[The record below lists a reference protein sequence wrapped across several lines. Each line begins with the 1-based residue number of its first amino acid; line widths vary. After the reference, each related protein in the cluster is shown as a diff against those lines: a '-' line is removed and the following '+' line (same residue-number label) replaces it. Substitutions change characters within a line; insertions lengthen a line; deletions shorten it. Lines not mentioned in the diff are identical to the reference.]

1 MKLNMRV
8 TWYLQSVRSS
18 YGTWLAHWLTSQGD
32 FSQQARCFFA
42 MFMISW
48 IFRTS
53 EFESRRGCDWAN
65 GDLMIALCEI
75 LHTYVRTEDHV
86 NITLSQSE
94 MVVSSFGPVKKSE
107 IWKCFTHPSNY
118 SRPWVASKLYS
129 TMVPFSIAPKKLL
142 GLCFLLILNTSADDS
157 NLTNPPLGQQAA
169 AGFSPS
175 FPDDAF
181 VSTVNQPVL
190 QHEADLPRPSD
201 GLMEI
206 TKSLLQADG
215 ENVNCAADSPHAH
228 KRLSRS
234 SRRLSKR
241 QQNDFCSL
249 QDHKLAP
256 PSSEPRASDIPAGQQ
271 DKARIER
278 LRGSMGGPNEF
289 IPDPMLDY
297 KESQLYGKAN
307 SALCPNVDL
316 RVPVCTPYDQKF
328 TSPAPFLVPSR
339 FCMCIF
345 FFHFYIYLSPCPAY
359 DFSWPLSRKRLSL
372 GRQLNL
378 LEFEMWRTYIFS
390 QGNRMTGALT
400 WRETGKTCG
409 AVLSL
414 MFTLRPGGNWALW

>member
-1 MKLNMRV
+1 
-8 TWYLQSVRSS
+8 
-18 YGTWLAHWLTSQGD
+18 
-32 FSQQARCFFA
+32 
-42 MFMISW
+42 
-48 IFRTS
+48 
-53 EFESRRGCDWAN
+53 
-65 GDLMIALCEI
+65 
-75 LHTYVRTEDHV
+75 
-86 NITLSQSE
+86 
-94 MVVSSFGPVKKSE
+94 MV
-107 IWKCFTHPSNY
+107 
-118 SRPWVASKLYS
+118 
-129 TMVPFSIAPKKLL
+129 
-142 GLCFLLILNTSADDS
+142 NTSADDS

-249 QDHKLAP
+249 QDPKLAP
-256 PSSEPRASDIPAGQQ
+256 PPSEPRASDIPAGQQ

-278 LRGSMGGPNEF
+278 PRGSMGGPNEF

-328 TSPAPFLVPSR
+328 TSPAPILVPSR
-339 FCMCIF
+339 FCMCIL

-359 DFSWPLSRKRLSL
+359 DFSWPLVSQKAFPWETAEFVRIRNVE
-372 GRQLNL
+372 NL
-378 LEFEMWRTYIFS
+378 Y
-390 QGNRMTGALT
+390 
-400 WRETGKTCG
+400 
-409 AVLSL
+409 
-414 MFTLRPGGNWALW
+414 